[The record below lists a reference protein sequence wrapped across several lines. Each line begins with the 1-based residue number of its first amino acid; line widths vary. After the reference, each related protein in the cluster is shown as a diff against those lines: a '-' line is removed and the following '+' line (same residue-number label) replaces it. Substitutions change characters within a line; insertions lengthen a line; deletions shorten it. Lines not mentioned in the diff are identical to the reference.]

1 MTGTASRTDAEV
13 CRTNNWRR
21 SLPVLAACVIGALAT
36 AFSAA
41 ASAAEPTGLT
51 TAVERGRY
59 LAQAGGCISCH
70 TADRPD
76 ARPLAGGRAIKTDF
90 GTFYTPNLT
99 PDPETG
105 LNGWTEADV
114 GRALR
119 EGVSPDNTYY
129 YPAFPYPSYTGLT
142 DGDVSDIAAYLQSL
156 APLRQAT
163 TAHELPWYLSSRLVM
178 FGWNLLNFTAGRFT
192 PDPARD
198 EAWNRGAYL
207 VRHVGHC
214 GECHTPRNAL
224 GGLDHSREL
233 SGNPAGPEGKSVPD
247 ITQDPE
253 SGIGS
258 WSADDI
264 VFLLETGLLPDGDFA
279 GSTMSD
285 VINDSTGK
293 LAAADRE
300 AIADYLKSVEPAP

>member
-1 MTGTASRTDAEV
+1 MTEV
-13 CRTNNWRR
+13 CRDGGWRR
-21 SLPVLAACVIGALAT
+21 SLPVFVASALVALAG
-36 AFSAA
+36 ASAAA
-41 ASAAEPTGLT
+41 ASAAELS

-76 ARPLAGGRAIKTDF
+76 ATPLAGGRAIRTAF

-105 LNGWTEADV
+105 LGGWTDADFE
-114 GRALR
+114 RALR
-119 EGVSPDNTYY
+119 GGVRPDNSYY

-142 DGDVSDIAAYLQSL
+142 DSDVADIAAYLRSL
-156 APLRQAT
+156 APVRQAT
-163 TAHELPWYLSSRLVM
+163 PKHELPWYLSQRLVM
-178 FGWNLLNFTAGRFT
+178 YVWNLLNFTPGRFT

-198 EAWNRGAYL
+198 AAWNRGAYL

-224 GGLDHSREL
+224 GGLDHAREL
-233 SGNPAGPEGKSVPD
+233 AGNPAGPEGKSVPD
-247 ITQDPE
+247 ITQNPE
-253 SGIGS
+253 AGIGR
-258 WSADDI
+258 WSAEDI
-264 VFLLETGLLPDGDFA
+264 VFMLETGLLPDGDFA

-285 VINDSTGK
+285 VIKDSTGK
-293 LAAADRE
+293 LTVADRQ
-300 AIADYLKSVEPAP
+300 AIAAYLKSLKPAP